1 MKTELSRLSY
11 DFSLRGS
18 EGGLESLRLQF
29 VLLPG
34 EGEGAEEVR
43 EAMRALVQQHTDLLD
58 RLFETV
64 FSGRRQPVLTDS
76 DSYASTGYSYRGRLL
91 DRPPARLRAALAALF
106 GEAAEDDREELPFNE
121 SCSAQVTCSALKM
134 DGGFRNVTVDV
145 SLRLEH
151 VVNVCCFRV
160 MKALPD
166 IGMSE
171 RARRSIADLD
181 RMLSVDR
188 EADHY
193 RAMLEG
199 R

>member
-29 VLLPG
+29 VLLAG
-34 EGEGAEEVR
+34 EGEGADEVR

-76 DSYASTGYSYRGRLL
+76 DSYASTGYSYRGRLH
-91 DRPPARLRAALAALF
+91 DRPPAGLRAALAALF
-106 GEAAEDDREELPFNE
+106 GKAALDDREELPVHE

-151 VVNVCCFRV
+151 VVNVCCFRAL
-160 MKALPD
+160 KALPD
-166 IGMSE
+166 VGLSD

-188 EADHY
+188 NADHY

-199 R
+199 H